1 MTRGL
6 GYWGSRCPSGNMVR
20 DALSTD
26 EFTVLPYPFQR
37 GPTVGK
43 GVDALAAT
51 HVVPPLPDILVAVG
65 ESVGALAVLLVVLI
79 LPDVL
84 IALELVIC

>member
-1 MTRGL
+1 MVAWKGL
-6 GYWGSRCPSGNMVR
+6 FRQYGQGCAQHERIYCPPISLPEGAYRRQRC
-20 DALSTD
+20 
-26 EFTVLPYPFQR
+26 
-37 GPTVGK
+37 
-43 GVDALAAT
+43 DALAAT